1 MPSPTQGWILLCNNS
16 TEQEYIRNNLVGLKE
31 QYLPRLASL
40 EPGDPVLLYNFESA
54 HLAALFF
61 ATGKPALDIA
71 AQGWFKRY
79 RAQVPVRLEIQFEP
93 PISREQLQTIPD
105 LYFDGNGYLVNFAIP
120 LQVVLGITDMAAGR
134 KRPASE
140 PAENEEVDYRPNL
153 PRKLNSHNGKSV

>member
-16 TEQEYIRNNLVGLKE
+16 TEEEYIRNNLVGLKE

-79 RAQVPVRLEIQFEP
+79 RAQVPVRL
-93 PISREQLQTIPD
+93 
-105 LYFDGNGYLVNFAIP
+105 
-120 LQVVLGITDMAAGR
+120 
-134 KRPASE
+134 
-140 PAENEEVDYRPNL
+140 
-153 PRKLNSHNGKSV
+153 